1 MIKKVQRAYFEVWG
15 DEQAQN
21 VILKGL
27 LCGFSAL
34 FVIQTVVICVL
45 ASRHMPLVAVS
56 EDASAIFAPARPTQQ
71 MLENEVARV
80 VKKYVALHH
89 NWDPESISKN
99 FDLASQMVADGF
111 QKQFL
116 AANQGQLRLSRE
128 KKLAQ
133 RFYVAEFK
141 LNSTTRT
148 INIAGDRILLVE
160 GLRAATPMNIEIQY
174 EFQSRSE
181 KNPEGVVVA
190 SERTDAQ
197 DGAR

>member
-21 VILKGL
+21 SILKGML
-27 LCGFSAL
+27 GVLGAL
-34 FVIQTVVICVL
+34 FAIQSLVLVVL
-45 ASRHMPLVAVS
+45 ALRHMPIVAVS
-56 EDASAIFAPARPTQQ
+56 DESSAILAPSRPTQQ
-71 MLENEVARV
+71 MLESEVTRV
-80 VKKYVALHH
+80 VRKYVALHH

-99 FDLASQMVADGF
+99 FEQASLMVADGF

-116 AANQGQLRLSRE
+116 SANQGQLRLSKE

-133 RFYVAEFK
+133 RFHIAEFK
-141 LNSTTRT
+141 LDSATRT
-148 INIAGDRILLVE
+148 VRIFGDRILIVE

-174 EFQSRSE
+174 AFQSRSE
-181 KNPEGVVVA
+181 KNPEGVVIA

-197 DGAR
+197 EGAR